1 MLLDSLR
8 NLSLEPFGFDARV
21 LRNLVHCLGLLP
33 KVVPRVV
40 PMFTCKVTRHQQA
53 QIYLLRRHQVV
64 RTITNKP
71 GLVIPTNPLVVVV
84 QTQHQWTV
92 TLPPLH
98 LQRVSVLLKYQ
109 LVLIRW
115 AHNIK
120 LCQRFLEN
128 IKTKY
133 GLYSRKKGKDGLRLL
148 CKRWNST
155 NIPKEKAYIVTDILF
170 VRSFSG

>member
-1 MLLDSLR
+1 MGGSWQVSCSCNIFAMLLDSLR

-92 TLPPLH
+92 TLPPPTSAEGLSSSKIPAGFDKMGPQYKAVSEVSGKH
-98 LQRVSVLLKYQ
+98 KNQIWTVFSEKGQRRAS
-109 LVLIRW
+109 
-115 AHNIK
+115 
-120 LCQRFLEN
+120 
-128 IKTKY
+128 
-133 GLYSRKKGKDGLRLL
+133 
-148 CKRWNST
+148 
-155 NIPKEKAYIVTDILF
+155 F
-170 VRSFSG
+170 VV